1 MERKP
6 TDHVIYPGTM
16 EHQPTDHVIYSGTM
30 EHQPTDHV
38 IYPGTMEHQ
47 PTDHVIYP
55 GTMDVYLPN
64 PLSSINCDIAIL
76 ENMRTIQ
83 LVFVA
88 MNELK
93 TFDINLFYNILSI
106 HSQQLSF
113 PHQKGWREREKVGER
128 EINME

>member
-16 EHQPTDHVIYSGTM
+16 EHQPTDHVIYS
-30 EHQPTDHV
+30 
-38 IYPGTMEHQ
+38 GTMEHQ

-93 TFDINLFYNILSI
+93 TFDINLFYIILSI
-106 HSQQLSF
+106 HT
-113 PHQKGWREREKVGER
+113 
-128 EINME
+128 

>member
-1 MERKP
+1 MERQP
-6 TDHVIYPGTM
+6 SNHVIYL
-16 EHQPTDHVIYSGTM
+16 GTM

-93 TFDINLFYNILSI
+93 TFDINLFYIILSI
-106 HSQQLSF
+106 HT
-113 PHQKGWREREKVGER
+113 
-128 EINME
+128 